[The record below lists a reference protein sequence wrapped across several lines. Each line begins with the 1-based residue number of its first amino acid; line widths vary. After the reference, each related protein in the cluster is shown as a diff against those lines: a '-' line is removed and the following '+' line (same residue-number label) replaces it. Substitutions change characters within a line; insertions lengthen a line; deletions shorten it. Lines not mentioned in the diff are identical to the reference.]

1 MRHIFH
7 FHVRV
12 IFCPMGGSQNV
23 NHHLGIFAMLTM
35 LGYIVGAIIV
45 LFVDTDYQKPCIPF
59 NIICKADNIV
69 Q

>member
-1 MRHIFH
+1 
-7 FHVRV
+7 
-12 IFCPMGGSQNV
+12 MGGSQNV